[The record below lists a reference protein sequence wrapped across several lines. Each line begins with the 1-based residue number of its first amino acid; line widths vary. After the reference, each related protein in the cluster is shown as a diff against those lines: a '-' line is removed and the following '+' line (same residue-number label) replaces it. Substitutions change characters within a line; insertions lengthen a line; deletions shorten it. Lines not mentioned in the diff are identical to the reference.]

1 MTTVSLALSASRRTA
16 IVRVLLC
23 LLPVIGMV
31 VDLVSPSLPA
41 ITLALHT
48 SQTLGQDLI
57 SLYLFG
63 YALGNFVTGF
73 LTDAWGRRRLLL
85 AAMSGFM
92 LTSLLPVCWPTIGML
107 LLTRWLQGLMIG
119 SISVVARSIYSDV
132 LAPSELVRLG
142 VLTGS
147 MFALGP
153 IIGPLL
159 GGYLQVWFGW
169 QASFVSLAAL
179 MGLLLLLIRRIV
191 PETHFNRHPLQ
202 LAIIRRNLAE
212 VLRHREFMGL
222 VLMMGAVYSL
232 SIAFNT
238 VGPFLI
244 QGRLHYSPI
253 VFGHIALLLGCA
265 FMLATFLCRWL
276 IGRFAVERLQAV
288 ATLLLLAVALCGLL
302 AGWWLGSHLALLCI
316 VSALMFCAQG
326 FIFPMSMGKGLA
338 MFGHIAG
345 TATAL
350 MFLINTLMTSLTAL
364 VLSLLPISDPQDLL
378 WVYLVLS
385 LVCLLAHRMLIQPR
399 PARLARAAG

>member
-16 IVRVLLC
+16 IVRILLC

-41 ITLALHT
+41 ITQALHT

-57 SLYLFG
+57 SLYLLG

-73 LTDAWGRRRLLL
+73 LTDAWGRRHLLL
-85 AAMSGFM
+85 AAMSGFI
-92 LTSLLPVCWPTIGML
+92 LASLLPVCWPSIGML
-107 LLTRWLQGLMIG
+107 LLTRCLQGLMIG

-169 QASFVSLAAL
+169 QACFVFLAGL
-179 MGLLLLLIRRIV
+179 MALLLLLIRRIV
-191 PETHFNRHPLQ
+191 PETHFNRHPLR
-202 LAIIRRNLAE
+202 LTTIRRNLAE

-276 IGRFAVERLQAV
+276 IGRFAVERLLAV
-288 ATLLLLAVALCGLL
+288 ATLLLLGVALGGLL
-302 AGWWLGSHLALLCI
+302 AGWGLGGDHLALLCT

-350 MFLINTLMTSLTAL
+350 MFLINTLMTSLTAF
-364 VLSLLPISDPQDLL
+364 VLSLLPISNPQDLL

-399 PARLARAAG
+399 PTD